1 VRNEKSASLKR
12 IIQSFRAKKFLHAKD
27 VSNLKK
33 DESALNK
40 GESAL
45 NRDEIIKKLN
55 GTTLMVYFVLLNKKE
70 IGVRALQRNLELSSP
85 SVARY
90 HLEKLHDL
98 NLVNNNNGV
107 YQLIR
112 KADIPVLSTWI
123 LFGKLL
129 FPRSL
134 FIAIFSSLFFVG
146 YLIFI
151 FRSWNRDSSIVI
163 FSFGFFLA
171 YLWYD
176 VISHYKNR
184 PI

>member
-1 VRNEKSASLKR
+1 MIKSIRSIRFVKKSSEDDKSALDK
-12 IIQSFRAKKFLHAKD
+12 
-27 VSNLKK
+27 N
-33 DESALNK
+33 
-40 GESAL
+40 
-45 NRDEIIKKLN
+45 EILKKLN

-90 HLEKLHDL
+90 HLEKLYDL
-98 NLVNNNNGV
+98 NLVDNNNGV

-112 KADIPVLSTWI
+112 KADIPMLSTWI

-151 FRSWNRDSSIVI
+151 YRSWNRDSSIVI

-176 VISHYKNR
+176 VVTHFKNR